1 LSLLKPSLAGF
12 FIAQK
17 PRKEYMDQ
25 GQDTTTQAESS
36 DLRATLVAALE
47 APETSQAATDSEPS
61 TTEAPSTDPR
71 PRDELGRFKAK
82 EASEPVSEHDDTT
95 HSVTEVPEEDK
106 PIDPVEEQS
115 PKPAT
120 ALRAPQSWGA
130 SAKAKFA
137 ELPPEIQQEV
147 IRREGDY
154 NKGLQRNAELA
165 QFGRSLAEVI
175 NPYQAMLAAE
185 GADPITVV
193 SEMMRTAYLLRNAPA
208 PQKVQLFKQVAQ
220 QFGVD
225 LASLTAEEPYVDP
238 QIAALQARQQ
248 QLEQYLQQQALQAQQ
263 QSQYAQA
270 QETSRLT
277 SEIDAFAADP
287 AHPHFEELRPAMA
300 ALLKAGLAQDLADAY
315 EQATWTRPDIRS
327 SLLEQQEAKRKV
339 EAAKRAKEAA
349 AAAVSV
355 RGAPHGGPGLPAP
368 RNTLREELEAAL
380 SG

>member
-1 LSLLKPSLAGF
+1 MEV
-12 FIAQK
+12 Q
-17 PRKEYMDQ
+17 E
-25 GQDTTTQAESS
+25 TTTPASGD

-47 APETSQAATDSEPS
+47 EPSSPQADTDSAEPS
-61 TTEAPSTDPR
+61 APAAPPPDGR
-71 PRDELGRFKAK
+71 LRDELGRFKAK
-82 EASEPVSEHDDTT
+82 EASESVSEHDDTT
-95 HSVTEVPEEDK
+95 PSSTEVPKEDK
-106 PIDPVEEQS
+106 PEQEAQVEP

-130 SAKAKFA
+130 SARAKFA

-147 IRREGDY
+147 HKRERDFSI
-154 NKGLQRNAELA
+154 GLQRNAELA

-185 GADPITVV
+185 GANPITVV
-193 SEMMRTAYLLRNAPA
+193 DDMMRTAYLLRTAP
-208 PQKVQLFKQVAQ
+208 PQQKVQLFRQVAQ

-225 LASLTAEEPYVDP
+225 LQSLTAEEPYVDP

-263 QSQYAQA
+263 ASQASQA

-277 SEIDAFAADP
+277 NEIDDFASDP
-287 AHPHFEELRPAMA
+287 AHPHFEEVRADMA
-300 ALLKAGLAQDLADAY
+300 ALLKAGRAQGLADAY
-315 EQATWTRPDIRS
+315 EMAIWARSDIRS
-327 SLLEQQEAKRKV
+327 SLLDAQEAKRKA

-355 RGAPHGGPGLPAP
+355 RGSPHGGPGLPAP
-368 RNTLREELEAAL
+368 RASLREELEAAW
-380 SG
+380 GG

>member
-1 LSLLKPSLAGF
+1 MT
-12 FIAQK
+12 
-17 PRKEYMDQ
+17 E
-25 GQDTTTQAESS
+25 GQDTTTPSS
-36 DLRATLVAALE
+36 SDDLRATLVAALE
-47 APETSQAATDSEPS
+47 APETSQAATNEDTPPSETPATS
-61 TTEAPSTDPR
+61 ER
-71 PRDELGRFKAK
+71 PRDELGRFKRV
-82 EASEPVSEHDDTT
+82 EASPSDAADDTT
-95 HSVTEVPEEDK
+95 SSATEVPEEDK
-106 PIDPVEEQS
+106 PAIEVKEEP

-137 ELPPEIQQEV
+137 DLPPEIQQEV

-165 QFGRSLAEVI
+165 NFGRSLAEVI
-175 NPYQAMLAAE
+175 TPYQAMLAAE

-225 LASLTAEEPYVDP
+225 LTSLTAEEPYVDP
-238 QIAALQARQQ
+238 QIAALQTRQQ

-277 SEIDAFAADP
+277 SEIDAFADDP
-287 AHPHFEELRPAMA
+287 AHPHFEEVRADMA
-300 ALLKAGLAQDLADAY
+300 ALLKAGRAQGLADAY
-315 EQATWTRPDIRS
+315 EMAIWARSDIRP
-327 SLLEQQEAKRKV
+327 SLLQQQQADTEAKRKA
-339 EAAKRAKEAA
+339 EAAKRVKEAQ

-368 RNTLREELEAAL
+368 RASLRDELEAAWP
-380 SG
+380 G

>member
-1 LSLLKPSLAGF
+1 M
-12 FIAQK
+12 
-17 PRKEYMDQ
+17 E
-25 GQDTTTQAESS
+25 GQETTTPASGD

-47 APETSQAATDSEPS
+47 EPSSPPGDTDSAEPS
-61 TTEAPSTDPR
+61 APPAPPPDGR
-71 PRDELGRFKAK
+71 PRDALGRFTAK
-82 EASEPVSEHDDTT
+82 GETPAEDAADAPAED
-95 HSVTEVPEEDK
+95 VTKPEDK
-106 PIDPVEEQS
+106 PEQEAQVEP

-130 SAKAKFA
+130 SARAKFA
-137 ELPPEIQQEV
+137 ELPAEIQQEV
-147 IRREGDY
+147 HKRERDFSI
-154 NKGLQRNAELA
+154 GLQRNAELA

-185 GADPITVV
+185 GADPVTVV

-225 LASLTAEEPYVDP
+225 LTSLTAEEPYVDP

-277 SEIDAFAADP
+277 DEIDTFASDP
-287 AHPHFEELRPAMA
+287 AHPHFEEVRADMA
-300 ALLKAGLAQDLADAY
+300 ALLKAGRAQGLADAY
-315 EQATWTRPDIRS
+315 EMAIWGRPDIRP
-327 SLLEQQEAKRKV
+327 SLLDAQEAKRKA
-339 EAAKRAKEAA
+339 EAAKRAKEAQ

-368 RNTLREELEAAL
+368 RASLRDELEAAW